1 METIE
6 KFLNKFISPIAQ
18 KMSEN
23 DTIQSIAE
31 GFMRTGPVTF
41 GVCFFAILANL
52 PFTWYAD
59 WLKSI
64 GIYDHM
70 QAVLNA
76 SLNILALYVSFS
88 LAYSFAKRKNDNALS
103 CGFLGLLS
111 FLVVIPQTVIG
122 KDGVAIAAFQ
132 LDNLGGN
139 GILVALIISLL
150 TAHIYHALSK
160 KGLKFKMPDGVPP
173 MVSESIEP
181 IFISMIVVLVA
192 FAIRVGFGFTPYG
205 DFLNFFSSTIGDVL
219 IKVGLSVPTILI
231 LYFVANLLWF
241 FGIHPNTVY
250 APFVPLQMTLIVTNM
265 KDLAAGEPLTYL
277 TVALVSM
284 FASFGGNGNTVGLA
298 FCMLRAKS
306 KRYKQ
311 LNKVAFIPNLF
322 NINEPMI
329 FGFPLMLNP
338 TFFIPMVFS
347 STILGLLGLF
357 AMQFI
362 TFDFN
367 PSMSLLPFTTPF
379 FVRGFLAGGIKVLVM
394 LLLLLVVNI
403 IIYYPFFK
411 IADKKACEEE
421 QAALE
426 AEKGELNEAQ

>member
-76 SLNILALYVSFS
+76 SLNILALYVSFTV
-88 LAYSFAKRKNDNALS
+88 AHSFAKRKGDNALS
-103 CGFLGLLS
+103 CGILSLLS
-111 FLVVIPQTVIG
+111 FLIIIPPTVA
-122 KDGVAIAAFQ
+122 GVEGDITAFDITY
-132 LDNLGGN
+132 LSGT
-139 GILVALIISLL
+139 GILVALIFAIIVGHLFHYL
-150 TAHIYHALSK
+150 AG

-173 MVSESIEP
+173 MVSESFEP

-411 IADKKACEEE
+411 AMERQRLAV
-421 QAALE
+421 
-426 AEKGELNEAQ
+426 EKRIGA